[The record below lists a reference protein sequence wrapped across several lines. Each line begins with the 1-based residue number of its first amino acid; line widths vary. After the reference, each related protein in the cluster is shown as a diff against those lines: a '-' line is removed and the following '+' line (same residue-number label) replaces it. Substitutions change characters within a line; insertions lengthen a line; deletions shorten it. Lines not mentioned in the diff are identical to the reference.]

1 MNSQNILVYG
11 ADWCNDCVRA
21 KRLLERYE
29 IPFSWI
35 DVDNDR
41 EAQGYVKQVNNGTRI
56 IPNILFPDGS
66 ILVEPADSELASLL
80 AIRSWAIFVGHPIG
94 SELADGVRPTGLTDV
109 ADLGGRCGHCGE
121 GEHGRDSRRPG

>member
-1 MNSQNILVYG
+1 MASQNILVYG

-41 EAQGYVKQVNNGTRI
+41 KAQEYVKQVNNGMRI
-56 IPNILFPDGS
+56 IPTILFPDGS
-66 ILVEPADSELASLL
+66 VLVEPADSELARKLEPYL
-80 AIRSWAIFVGHPIG
+80 QR
-94 SELADGVRPTGLTDV
+94 T
-109 ADLGGRCGHCGE
+109 
-121 GEHGRDSRRPG
+121 

>member
-35 DVDNDR
+35 DVDDDQ
-41 EAQGYVKQVNNGTRI
+41 EA
-56 IPNILFPDGS
+56 
-66 ILVEPADSELASLL
+66 
-80 AIRSWAIFVGHPIG
+80 
-94 SELADGVRPTGLTDV
+94 
-109 ADLGGRCGHCGE
+109 
-121 GEHGRDSRRPG
+121 